1 MALALETSGT
11 KTTTGSSTEDTL
23 ATVTGTKFYQLW
35 VDLNDLVDGD
45 VLVVRAK
52 YKVLSGGTSRI
63 LYQATYT
70 HAQGE
75 PIVCTVPIAS
85 DQELV
90 FSLIQATG
98 TASIP
103 WKVLSW

>member
-1 MALALETSGT
+1 MALALESSGT
-11 KTTTGSSTEDTL
+11 KSTTGSGTEDTL
-23 ATVTGTKFYQLW
+23 ATLTGTKVYQLF
-35 VDLNDLVDGD
+35 VDLNDMVDGD

-52 YKVLSGGTSRI
+52 YKVLNGGTSRI
-63 LYQATYT
+63 LYQAAYT

-85 DQELV
+85 DQEVV
-90 FSLIQATG
+90 FSLIQSAG